1 MYLPLY
7 FTGNDCGLGKEGAHF
22 IVAKLFN
29 INFQIKISFA
39 AVVEAVTN
47 SDWSVQK
54 ISPCGQMMPQ
64 YWRVF
69 I

>member
-22 IVAKLFN
+22 IVAELFN

-47 SDWSVQK
+47 SD
-54 ISPCGQMMPQ
+54 
-64 YWRVF
+64 
-69 I
+69 